1 MKHNM
6 PEPVGYSEGRSKR
19 KFIAV
24 SACIKKKKRSQINNR
39 IIHQKV
45 LENQEQAKFKTNRRK
60 EIIKIGA
67 EVNERDYKNN
77 TKDALIISIH

>member
-1 MKHNM
+1 
-6 PEPVGYSEGRSKR
+6 VL
-19 KFIAV
+19 AL
-24 SACIKKKKRSQINNR
+24 KKKKSQINNR